1 MKHIKQGYGGG
12 MSKLLLGDFVTLIAG
27 CASVASISTGTGAMP
42 VHERPTYNSPQQVVY
57 RVDEHRYITLEN
69 YRDCRV
75 GGIMKWNDDRK
86 NLHAVIEKYPTWG
99 SGIWQGKFKIDPGDE
114 RIAIATFGCGD
125 KNCHVWINF
134 SNDGGLTWDAF
145 SSESFSHSY
154 YSPNRNSYTRSDI
167 EATEVRVTKD
177 GYIYVIPKNK
187 KFFYRYRLNGTKDQ
201 SPEGTATGDE
211 RCWPGEGLKLGIKE
225 HIDWVESCEENRVR
239 KPPFPPMEPGKYDMY
254 DLASIPDVKT
264 PSSQERFTC
273 DPSLNPVVEGEEE

>member
-1 MKHIKQGYGGG
+1 MEYPEQGYGAG
-12 MSKLLLGDFVTLIAG
+12 MRKLLLGGFVTLIAG

-42 VHERPTYNSPQQVVY
+42 VHQRPIYNSPQQVVY

-86 NLHAVIEKYPTWG
+86 NLHVVMSRIKNGGKGFWP
-99 SGIWQGKFKIDPGDE
+99 GIFKIEPGEE
-114 RIAIATFGCGD
+114 RFAVPSFGCGD
-125 KNCHVWINF
+125 RNCNLWINF

-145 SSESFSHSY
+145 PSER
-154 YSPNRNSYTRSDI
+154 YSMYAAEMVSEKQSVID
-167 EATEVRVTKD
+167 TEIRVTKD
-177 GYIYVIPKNK
+177 GYIYVIPKHK
-187 KFFYRYRLNGTKDQ
+187 KFFYRYRLNRTKDQ

-239 KPPFPPMEPGKYDMY
+239 KPPFSPMEPGKYDMY

-273 DPSLNPVVEGEEE
+273 DPSLNPVVEEEE